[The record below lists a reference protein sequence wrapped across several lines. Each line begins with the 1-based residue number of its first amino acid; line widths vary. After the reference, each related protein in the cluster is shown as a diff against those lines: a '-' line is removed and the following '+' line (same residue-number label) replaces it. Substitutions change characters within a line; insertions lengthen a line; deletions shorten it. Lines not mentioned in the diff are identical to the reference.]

1 MLTDPCDY
9 PDCSAWA
16 LPVAGDCERCRKHLC
31 THHNLPPTHLCGEIG
46 WTYEG
51 QMSPLDQENARM
63 QTSLNDL
70 GIERSAL
77 ELRPGHTLK
86 PICLVVDSLPR
97 GMFNIIVPI
106 EFDDGVKW
114 VARVRRKTFFQLPSR
129 VVRMCTQ
136 GEIDTMK
143 WLARVDAAP
152 VPKIVSPLYTHG
164 DTDFYFMEMITGT
177 SFPDPLPTGDDRL
190 SLIRTT
196 IWDYAK
202 ISIRRSLHPL
212 RLVGTL
218 YHDPIADAFS
228 VGPHLNF
235 FIPNQAIPHFPGP
248 WKTTAQKYA
257 QRFDDILAD
266 IRAGTLYPDDREQA
280 FLVHRW
286 MKEVVVAY
294 PPYQHE
300 EDTFIVHED
309 SNAGMIMVDVE
320 GKITGLIDWERAS
333 VGSKVEA
340 FATPAA
346 FEDRSLIL
354 TGSNDLSFAEVE
366 LVTAYTEL
374 GRPDLAEC
382 IVLGKPFQW
391 LSMILG
397 AEDWKLY
404 KYLKA
409 LGVSLGLEMEDSMA
423 GFLEVQKG
431 KYEEELGFLGGQ
443 A

>member
-1 MLTDPCDY
+1 
-9 PDCSAWA
+9 
-16 LPVAGDCERCRKHLC
+16 
-31 THHNLPPTHLCGEIG
+31 
-46 WTYEG
+46 
-51 QMSPLDQENARM
+51 
-63 QTSLNDL
+63 
-70 GIERSAL
+70 
-77 ELRPGHTLK
+77 
-86 PICLVVDSLPR
+86 
-97 GMFNIIVPI
+97 
-106 EFDDGVKW
+106 
-114 VARVRRKTFFQLPSR
+114 
-129 VVRMCTQ
+129 
-136 GEIDTMK
+136 MK

-152 VPKIVSPLYTHG
+152 VPKIVSPLYSELWRYPTCLSSLSNIKTQADTQAHG

-320 GKITGLIDWERAS
+320 GKITGLIDWER
-333 VGSKVEA
+333 
-340 FATPAA
+340 
-346 FEDRSLIL
+346 
-354 TGSNDLSFAEVE
+354 
-366 LVTAYTEL
+366 
-374 GRPDLAEC
+374 
-382 IVLGKPFQW
+382 
-391 LSMILG
+391 
-397 AEDWKLY
+397 
-404 KYLKA
+404 
-409 LGVSLGLEMEDSMA
+409 
-423 GFLEVQKG
+423 
-431 KYEEELGFLGGQ
+431 
-443 A
+443 